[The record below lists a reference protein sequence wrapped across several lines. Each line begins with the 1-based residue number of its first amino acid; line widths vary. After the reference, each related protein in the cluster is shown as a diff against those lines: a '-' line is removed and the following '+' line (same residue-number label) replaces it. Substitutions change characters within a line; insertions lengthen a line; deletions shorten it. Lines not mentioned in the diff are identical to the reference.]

1 MASGSTLSS
10 SADRQNVW
18 GGRYIDDLILRDR
31 HVAAGGDL
39 GVNGSGLDERL
50 YALQDANWNVIA
62 AADTNGAVQERYT
75 YSAYGRPEF
84 RDVNFNLINVQ
95 QNGSTSSNFAWD
107 TLYTGRNSTIPK
119 QDFNTAAIAATI

>member
-1 MASGSTLSS
+1 MG
-10 SADRQNVW
+10 R
-18 GGRYIDDLILRDR
+18 RYIDDLILRDR

-107 TLYTGRNSTIPK
+107 TLYTGRQYDPETGFQHSRNRCY
-119 QDFNTAAIAATI
+119 DLNTARF